1 MIKNIV
7 FIIVNSS
14 IPIIGIEIGDSSIK
28 SSLFFCVAKLNKL
41 KVIIDID
48 VQNPEEVIKSH
59 RGELMGMITGMML
72 SKDKKKIK
80 VERAICN
87 EMVSILQVELP
98 KVLKEELIEAKVNF
112 TVEEDSSSS

>member
-1 MIKNIV
+1 M
-7 FIIVNSS
+7 
-14 IPIIGIEIGDSSIK
+14 
-28 SSLFFCVAKLNKL
+28 

-80 VERAICN
+80 VERAICQ
-87 EMVSILQVELP
+87 EMVNILEIELP
-98 KVLKEELIEAKVNF
+98 KVLKEELIEANIKF
-112 TVEEDSSSS
+112 SIDDDQLSE